1 MPQLVRSTG
10 RGLLLGQGAERLFQQ
25 GLRTPGNFTRGH
37 TGVGRGPEGSCQG
50 PWPECSMVGA
60 ARGEE
65 SHRQGTQAPENG
77 KAQETTRHQP
87 QNTQHQEGVSSAR
100 PHTPLT
106 GVHPSPLPAAFQ
118 RSSPFA
124 GTGLPGTSH
133 SSNRCLSYATGLR
146 EKGMSSQGFSP
157 VNSARALSH

>member
-1 MPQLVRSTG
+1 MLFTATEVSEGVGAGVGGRLCHWSTNVPQLVCSTG
-10 RGLLLGQGAERLFQQ
+10 RGLLLAQGAECLFQQ

-87 QNTQHQEGVSSAR
+87 QNTQPQEGVSSAR

-106 GVHPSPLPAAFQ
+106 GVHPPPACSLPEE
-118 RSSPFA
+118 
-124 GTGLPGTSH
+124 
-133 SSNRCLSYATGLR
+133 LSLCWHR
-146 EKGMSSQGFSP
+146 PPRHKSQQQ
-157 VNSARALSH
+157 